1 MERLYTSLKI
11 TSPNETINRGALG
24 GATRSIFQ
32 PFSAA
37 HMCDER
43 EVTFSFRTHLSHM
56 QNVQQKWY
64 DFVFE
69 HKHFFG

>member
-11 TSPNETINRGALG
+11 TPPNETINRGALE
-24 GATRSIFQ
+24 GATQSVFQ
-32 PFSAA
+32 PSFAA
-37 HMCDER
+37 HLCDER
-43 EVTFSFRTHLSHM
+43 EVTLSSGTHFSHM
-56 QNVQQKWY
+56 QNVQQKWS